1 MDTSK
6 YGKGTDVKFLEFL
19 QKRASRLENIICSFA
34 LKDPASDEEDEGIQ
48 GEPVTRP
55 LNYHMLHTMNK
66 ALIIL
71 FYRRI

>member
-1 MDTSK
+1 MLRNMGKEQTS
-6 YGKGTDVKFLEFL
+6 KFLEFL
-19 QKRASRLENIICSFA
+19 RKRASRLENTICSFA

-55 LNYHMLHTMNK
+55 LNYHMLHAMNK